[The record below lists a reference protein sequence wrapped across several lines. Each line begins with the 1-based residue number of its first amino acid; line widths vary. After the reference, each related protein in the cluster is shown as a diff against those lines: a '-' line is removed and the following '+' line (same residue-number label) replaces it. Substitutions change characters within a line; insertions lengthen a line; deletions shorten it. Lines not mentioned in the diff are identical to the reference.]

1 MTLLTN
7 TSLLMPNSSIVFT
20 QQSAYTSFEL
30 YYAIIGLFAIF
41 VLASLFLDGQTRPFE
56 KLFAAVMAFL
66 FSISNAYASFSLAI
80 VKVGDAGFIQQAN
93 GAQVIASQ
101 QQVITPMIIMQ
112 NTSMWQVICWILAI
126 LCFINI
132 INCILILMDYSRITG
147 VKKGGL

>member
-7 TSLLMPNSSIVFT
+7 ASLSMPNSSIVFT

-41 VLASLFLDGQTRPFE
+41 VLASLFLDGKTKPFE
-56 KLFAAVMAFL
+56 KLIAAIIAFL
-66 FSISNAYASFSLAI
+66 LSIINAYASFSLAI
-80 VKVGDAGFIQQAN
+80 IKVGDAGFIQQIDPA
-93 GAQVIASQ
+93 ILSQ
-101 QQVITPMIIMQ
+101 QQSIVPMVIMQ
-112 NTSMWQVICWILAI
+112 NTIMWQVACWIIAI

-132 INCILILMDYSRITG
+132 INCILVLMDYSRITG

>member
-7 TSLLMPNSSIVFT
+7 ASLSMPNSSIVFI

-41 VLASLFLDGQTRPFE
+41 VLASLFLDGQTKPFE
-56 KLFAAVMAFL
+56 KLLAAIIAFL
-66 FSISNAYASFSLAI
+66 LSIINAYASFSLAI
-80 VKVGDAGFIQQAN
+80 IKVGDAGFIQYIN
-93 GAQVIASQ
+93 SSFISQ
-101 QQVITPMIIMQ
+101 QQSIVPMVIMQ
-112 NTSMWQVICWILAI
+112 NTSMWQVVCWILAI

-132 INCILILMDYSRITG
+132 VNCILVLMDYSRITG

>member
-7 TSLLMPNSSIVFT
+7 ASLSMPNSSIVFI

-41 VLASLFLDGQTRPFE
+41 VLASLFLDGKTKPFE
-56 KLFAAVMAFL
+56 KLIAAIIAFL
-66 FSISNAYASFSLAI
+66 LSIINAYASFSLAI
-80 VKVGDAGFIQQAN
+80 IKVGDAGFIQQIDPA
-93 GAQVIASQ
+93 ILSQ
-101 QQVITPMIIMQ
+101 QQSIVPMVIMQ
-112 NTSMWQVICWILAI
+112 NTIMWQVACWIIAI

-132 INCILILMDYSRITG
+132 INCILVLMDYSRITG

>member
-7 TSLLMPNSSIVFT
+7 ASLSMPNSSIVFT

-41 VLASLFLDGQTRPFE
+41 VLASLFLDGKTKPFE
-56 KLFAAVMAFL
+56 KLFAAIIAFL
-66 FSISNAYASFSLAI
+66 FSITNAYASFSLAI
-80 VKVGDAGFIQQAN
+80 IKVGDAGFIQTIDP
-93 GAQVIASQ
+93 VILSQ
-101 QQVITPMIIMQ
+101 QQSIVPMVIMQ

>member
-7 TSLLMPNSSIVFT
+7 ASLSMPNSSIVFT

-41 VLASLFLDGQTRPFE
+41 VLASLFLDGQTKPFE
-56 KLFAAVMAFL
+56 KLFAAIIAFML
-66 FSISNAYASFSLAI
+66 SIINAYASFSLAI
-80 VKVGDAGFIQQAN
+80 VKIGDAGFIQQIDPA
-93 GAQVIASQ
+93 ILSQ
-101 QQVITPMIIMQ
+101 QQSIVPMIIMQ
-112 NTSMWQVICWILAI
+112 NTSMWQVVCWIIAI

>member
-7 TSLLMPNSSIVFT
+7 ASLSMPNSSIVFT

-41 VLASLFLDGQTRPFE
+41 VLASLFLDGKTKPFE
-56 KLFAAVMAFL
+56 KLFAAVIAFL
-66 FSISNAYASFSLAI
+66 ISIANAYASFSLAI
-80 VKVGDAGFIQQAN
+80 IKVGDAGFIQYIN
-93 GAQVIASQ
+93 SSFISQ
-101 QQVITPMIIMQ
+101 QQSIIPMVIMQ
-112 NTSMWQVICWILAI
+112 NSSMWQVVCWILAV

>member
-7 TSLLMPNSSIVFT
+7 ASLSMLNSSIVFT

-41 VLASLFLDGQTRPFE
+41 VLASLFLDGKTKPFE
-56 KLFAAVMAFL
+56 KLIAAIIAFL
-66 FSISNAYASFSLAI
+66 LSIINAYASFSLAI
-80 VKVGDAGFIQQAN
+80 IKVGDAGFIQYIN
-93 GAQVIASQ
+93 SSFISQ
-101 QQVITPMIIMQ
+101 QQSIVPMVIMQ
-112 NTSMWQVICWILAI
+112 NTSMWQVACWIIAI

-132 INCILILMDYSRITG
+132 INCILVLMDYSRITG

>member
-7 TSLLMPNSSIVFT
+7 ASLSMPNSSIVFT

-41 VLASLFLDGQTRPFE
+41 VLASLFLDGQTKPFE
-56 KLFAAVMAFL
+56 KLLAAIIAFL
-66 FSISNAYASFSLAI
+66 LSIINAYASFSLAI
-80 VKVGDAGFIQQAN
+80 IKVGDAGFIQYIN
-93 GAQVIASQ
+93 SSFISQ
-101 QQVITPMIIMQ
+101 QQSIVPMVIMQ
-112 NTSMWQVICWILAI
+112 NTSMWQVVCWILAI

-132 INCILILMDYSRITG
+132 VNCILVLMDYSRITG

>member
-7 TSLLMPNSSIVFT
+7 ASLSMPNSSIVFT

-41 VLASLFLDGQTRPFE
+41 VLASLFLDGKTKPFE
-56 KLFAAVMAFL
+56 KLFAAIIAFL
-66 FSISNAYASFSLAI
+66 LSIINAYASFSLAI
-80 VKVGDAGFIQQAN
+80 IKVGDAGFIQYIN
-93 GAQVIASQ
+93 SSFISQ
-101 QQVITPMIIMQ
+101 QQSIVPMVIMQ
-112 NTSMWQVICWILAI
+112 NTSMWQVVCWILAI

-132 INCILILMDYSRITG
+132 VNCILVLMDYSRITG

>member
-7 TSLLMPNSSIVFT
+7 ASLSMPNSSIVFT

-41 VLASLFLDGQTRPFE
+41 VLASLFLDGQTKPFE
-56 KLFAAVMAFL
+56 KLIAAIIAFL
-66 FSISNAYASFSLAI
+66 LSIINAYASFSLAI
-80 VKVGDAGFIQQAN
+80 IKVGDAGFIQQIDPA
-93 GAQVIASQ
+93 ILSQ
-101 QQVITPMIIMQ
+101 QQSIVPMVIMQ
-112 NTSMWQVICWILAI
+112 NTIMWQVACWIIAI

-132 INCILILMDYSRITG
+132 INCILVLMDYSRITG

>member
-7 TSLLMPNSSIVFT
+7 ASLSMPNSSIVFT

-41 VLASLFLDGQTRPFE
+41 VLASLFLDGQTKPFE
-56 KLFAAVMAFL
+56 KLIAAIIAFL
-66 FSISNAYASFSLAI
+66 LSIINAYASFSLAI
-80 VKVGDAGFIQQAN
+80 IKVGDAGFIQQIDPA
-93 GAQVIASQ
+93 ILSQ
-101 QQVITPMIIMQ
+101 QQSIVPMVIMQ
-112 NTSMWQVICWILAI
+112 NTTMWQVICWILAI

-132 INCILILMDYSRITG
+132 INCILVLMDYSRITG

>member
-7 TSLLMPNSSIVFT
+7 ASLSMPNSSIVFI

-41 VLASLFLDGQTRPFE
+41 VLASLFLDGKTKPFE
-56 KLFAAVMAFL
+56 KLFAAIIAFL
-66 FSISNAYASFSLAI
+66 LSIINAYASFSLAI
-80 VKVGDAGFIQQAN
+80 IKVGDAGFIQYIN
-93 GAQVIASQ
+93 SSFISQ
-101 QQVITPMIIMQ
+101 QQSIVPMVIMQ
-112 NTSMWQVICWILAI
+112 NTSMWQVVCWILAI

-132 INCILILMDYSRITG
+132 VNCILVLMDYSRITG

>member
-1 MTLLTN
+1 
-7 TSLLMPNSSIVFT
+7 MPNSSIVFT

-41 VLASLFLDGQTRPFE
+41 VLASLFLDGQTKPFE
-56 KLFAAVMAFL
+56 KLFAAIIAFML
-66 FSISNAYASFSLAI
+66 SIINAYASFSLAI
-80 VKVGDAGFIQQAN
+80 VKIGDAGFIQQIDPA
-93 GAQVIASQ
+93 ILSQ
-101 QQVITPMIIMQ
+101 QQSIVPMIIMQ
-112 NTSMWQVICWILAI
+112 NISMWQVVCWILAI

>member
-7 TSLLMPNSSIVFT
+7 ASLSMPNSSIVFT

-41 VLASLFLDGQTRPFE
+41 VLASLFLDGQTKPFE
-56 KLFAAVMAFL
+56 KLFAAIISFIL
-66 FSISNAYASFSLAI
+66 SIINAYASFSLAI
-80 VKVGDAGFIQQAN
+80 VKIGDAGFIQQIDPA
-93 GAQVIASQ
+93 ILSQ
-101 QQVITPMIIMQ
+101 QQSIVPMIIMQ
-112 NTSMWQVICWILAI
+112 NTPMWQVVCWIIAI